1 MAIELEC
8 KVRVDS
14 HEAVR
19 EAIQAAGGAY
29 IGRVLENNRL
39 FDDVRGH
46 LRESGRGLRVRAVK
60 ILDGKGPR
68 ATLTYK
74 GPRVE
79 GTYKQRE
86 EVELAIS
93 DAAAMGKV
101 LAALGYSEQVV
112 FEKRRESWTL
122 DPCRIEL
129 DEVPRLGVF
138 VEVEGPDESA
148 IRSALA
154 SIGLADAASI
164 HESYVELVASL
175 LGGDAARPLVLTFEQ
190 AARAS
195 G

>member
-1 MAIELEC
+1 MTIELEC

-19 EAIQAAGGAY
+19 DAVKAAGGAY
-29 IGRVLENNRL
+29 IGRVLETNRL
-39 FDDVRGH
+39 FDDVRGA

-60 ILDGKGPR
+60 ILDGKGPH

-74 GPRVE
+74 GPRIE
-79 GTYKQRE
+79 GAFKQRE
-86 EVELAIS
+86 EIELAVS
-93 DAAAMGKV
+93 DAAAMAKV
-101 LAALGYSEQVV
+101 LGVLGYGEQVV
-112 FEKRRESWTL
+112 FEKRRESWAL

-129 DEVPRLGVF
+129 DEVPLLGAF

-148 IRSALA
+148 IRSVLA
-154 SIGLADAASI
+154 AIGLADAPPI

-175 LGGDAARPLVLTFEQ
+175 LGGDAARPLLLTFKQ
-190 AARAS
+190 SARAS